1 MPRSDGTV
9 LIDTKIDM
17 SGLNRGTVDIKS
29 QFDRMSNSAKVTA
42 DTINGAFSRPLE
54 NAKLRVESLE
64 RDLEGIQ
71 AKLKEA
77 LSDDDDVAAA
87 RLGAQ
92 QERVYDRLEDARR
105 KLEMEVRAA
114 AARQAEAEEKAA
126 QRTEAANMK
135 AAESARTISKETKT
149 SANNMS
155 GMEKSARRFKSR
167 MREIVTGAFFF
178 NIISS
183 SLTRLTQTLW
193 GAISST
199 DQMKSALSNLQGAAY
214 TAASPLLNVLSNA
227 FTVLANAIATALSYL
242 SQLYSLLSGKSLSVL
257 AGTAEEMGNVAN
269 AAGAAGGAA
278 DKAKKSLA
286 GFDEITTLAPKDSG
300 GGGGGGVTTPNY
312 DYNLDSGINPQIQ
325 ALADKIKELI
335 APLQKI
341 DFSKSK
347 KSLKDLGKSFK
358 DLGKEIGGALEW
370 AWFNILVPLAEWVI
384 EDAAPESVELLTK
397 VVETLTKMLDPL
409 IDGFEILMEAME
421 PIFTF
426 IGESLIVILEEL
438 GNLFERIGDVFV
450 TEGNTIRS
458 IFENVGDVI
467 ETVWNIIEPV
477 LEAMRV
483 SFRTVFDFIG
493 THVAEKIEAVLGVLD
508 GLTGFIAGVF
518 TGDWD
523 RAWEGVKTVFENI
536 FNSISGTVTTVT
548 EFIGMQFS
556 NSVVW
561 VKTAW
566 EGISG
571 WFDKNV
577 ATPIKTVF
585 SNAIG
590 GINTKFGEVSAWI
603 SEKMTAA
610 KNTVIEAWNGVSG
623 WFETNV
629 VNPIKTAFSTVW
641 DAITGIFTGETQL
654 SGLVDKVGGF
664 FKTLANAII
673 EGINRALIRANSYVN
688 QAIGKFKNF
697 VIGGVKPFAA
707 IQYSVAPQI
716 PYLAKG
722 AVIPPNAPF
731 MAMLG
736 DQRHG
741 TNIEAPLSTIQ
752 EALAIELAN
761 QVGGMMAGFEAVIAR
776 QERILAAI
784 EGIEIGDSVIGE
796 AVERYN
802 RTMTRARGA

>member
-17 SGLNRGTVDIKS
+17 SGLNKGTVDIKS
-29 QFDRMSNSAKVTA
+29 QFDRMSNSAKITA
-42 DTINGAFSRPLE
+42 ETINGAFSKPLE
-54 NAKLRVESLE
+54 NAKLKVESLE
-64 RDLEGIQ
+64 RDLDGIQ
-71 AKLKEA
+71 SKLKEA
-77 LSDDDDVAAA
+77 LSEDDDKAAEQ
-87 RLGAQ
+87 LMAQ
-92 QERVYDRLEDARR
+92 RERVYDRLEDARR
-105 KLEMEVRAA
+105 KLEMEIRAS
-114 AARQAEAEEKAA
+114 AAREAAAEEKAA
-126 QRTEAANMK
+126 QKTEAANRK
-135 AAESARTISKETKT
+135 AADSARAISKETKT

-167 MREIVTGAFFF
+167 LREIVTGAFFF

-183 SLTRLTQTLW
+183 ALTRLTQTLW

-300 GGGGGGVTTPNY
+300 GGGGGGATTPNY

-341 DFSKSK
+341 DFSKAK
-347 KSLKDLGKSFK
+347 KSLKDLGKAFK

-370 AWFNILVPLAEWVI
+370 AWFNILVPLAEWAI
-384 EDAAPESVELLTK
+384 EDAAPESVDLLTE
-397 VVETLTKMLDPL
+397 VIETLTKMLDPL

-421 PIFTF
+421 PVFSF
-426 IGESLIVILEEL
+426 IGDSFIVILEEL
-438 GNLFERIGDVFV
+438 GEVFEKIGDVFEA
-450 TEGNTIRS
+450 EGDTIRQ
-458 IFENVGDVI
+458 IFQNVGDVI
-467 ETVWNIIEPV
+467 GAVWTIIEPI
-477 LEAMRV
+477 LEAMRE

-493 THVAEKIEAVLGVLD
+493 THVAEKIEAVLGVLN

-523 RAWEGVKTVFENI
+523 RAWAGVKTVFETI
-536 FNSISGTVTTVT
+536 ANSISGTITTVT
-548 EFIGMQFS
+548 GFIGTQF
-556 NSVVW
+556 NNAVTV

-566 EGISG
+566 EG
-571 WFDKNV
+571 
-577 ATPIKTVF
+577 
-585 SNAIG
+585 
-590 GINTKFGEVSAWI
+590 
-603 SEKMTAA
+603 
-610 KNTVIEAWNGVSG
+610 VSG
-623 WFETNV
+623 WFEKNV
-629 VNPIKTAFSTVW
+629 VTPIKTAFSTVW
-641 DAITGIFTGETQL
+641 DAITGIFTGKTEL

-664 FKTLANAII
+664 FKDLANAII
-673 EGINRALIRANSYVN
+673 TGVNNALIRANSYVN

-716 PYLAKG
+716 PLLAKG

-752 EALAIELAN
+752 EALRLELSDIIPA
-761 QVGGMMAGFEAVIAR
+761 MISGFESV
-776 QERILAAI
+776 LAEQRAI
-784 EGIEIGDSVIGE
+784 RETVSGIEIGDSVIGE
-796 AVERYN
+796 AAERYN
-802 RTMTRARGA
+802 RAMTRARGT

>member
-9 LIDTKIDM
+9 IIDTKIDM
-17 SGLNRGTVDIKS
+17 DGLNKGTVDIKH
-29 QFDRMSNSAKVTA
+29 QFDRMSNSAKLTA
-42 DTINGAFSRPLE
+42 DSISGAFSRPLE

-64 RDLEGIQ
+64 RELDGVQ
-71 AKLKEA
+71 TKLREA
-77 LSDDDDVAAA
+77 ISEDDDISAA

-126 QRTEAANMK
+126 QKTEAANRK
-135 AAESARTISKETKT
+135 AAESARAINKETKA

-155 GMEKSARRFKSR
+155 GMERSARRFKNR
-167 MREIVTGAFFF
+167 LREIVTGAFFF

-183 SLTRLTQTLW
+183 ALTRLTQTLW

-214 TAASPLLNVLSNA
+214 TAASPLLNVLANA

-242 SQLYSLLSGKSLSVL
+242 IQLYSLLSGKSLSAL
-257 AGTAEEMGNVAN
+257 SQTAEQMGNVAN

-312 DYNLDSGINPQIQ
+312 DFNLDSGINPQIQ

-341 DFSKSK
+341 DFSKAK
-347 KSLKDLGKSFK
+347 KSLKDFGKSFK
-358 DLGKEIGGALEW
+358 DLGKEISSALEW
-370 AWFNILVPLAEWVI
+370 AWFNILVPLAEWTI
-384 EDAAPESVELLTK
+384 EDAAPETVELLTK
-397 VVETLTKMLDPL
+397 VIEALTKELDPL
-409 IDGFEILMEAME
+409 IDGFEILMEAMG
-421 PIFTF
+421 PVFTF
-426 IGESLIVILEEL
+426 IADSLIVILEEL
-438 GNLFERIGDVFV
+438 GELFEKIGDVFES
-450 TEGNTIRS
+450 EGDTIRR

-467 ETVWNIIEPV
+467 EAVWTIVEPV
-477 LEAMRV
+477 LEAMRE
-483 SFRTVFDFIG
+483 SFRTVFDFIS
-493 THVAEKIEAVLGVLD
+493 TYVADKIEAVIGVLE

-518 TGDWD
+518 TGDWNKAWQGVQKVFD
-523 RAWEGVKTVFENI
+523 TIINSISNTIKDKTDFIGKQFNNAVSVVKAAWEGV
-536 FNSISGTVTTVT
+536 
-548 EFIGMQFS
+548 
-556 NSVVW
+556 
-561 VKTAW
+561 A
-566 EGISG
+566 G
-571 WFDKNV
+571 WFD
-577 ATPIKTVF
+577 
-585 SNAIG
+585 
-590 GINTKFGEVSAWI
+590 
-603 SEKMTAA
+603 
-610 KNTVIEAWNGVSG
+610 
-623 WFETNV
+623 TNV

-641 DAITGIFTGETQL
+641 DAITGIFTGEYQL
-654 SGLVDKVGGF
+654 SGLVDKAGGY
-664 FKTLANAII
+664 FKELANAII
-673 EGINRALIRANSYVN
+673 IGVNTALIRANSYVN

-716 PYLAKG
+716 PLLAKG

-752 EALAIELAN
+752 EAVALVMEDMIQSN
-761 QVGGMMAGFEAVIAR
+761 IAGHEATVSILRQILEAV
-776 QERILAAI
+776 L
-784 EGIEIGDSVIGE
+784 GIEIGDSVIGE
-796 AVERYN
+796 AAERYN
-802 RTMTRARGA
+802 RAMIRARGT